1 MSERIDDPTFKAN
14 DYGSARN
21 DNFSFGSHIYQT
33 TDDWLNPDTG
43 SSKPSPAYQ
52 DITRPSTPEERQE
65 DAARLSAVLGGLAA
79 GAGITPHPLIR
90 LASIPLG
97 AAAAYVGTKGGESF
111 GSSTTTEYD
120 PQRWLDKQKNKEAD

>member
-1 MSERIDDPTFKAN
+1 MSERIDDPTFKE
-14 DYGSARN
+14 YGYDSAQKEH
-21 DNFSFGSHIYQT
+21 FTFGSHIYQT

-43 SSKPSPAYQ
+43 SSNPSPTYQ

-79 GAGITPHPLIR
+79 GAGITPNPLIR
-90 LASIPLG
+90 IASIPLG